1 MNMDEDELKL
11 WKEAGRIAG
20 RARDI
25 GANLVDEGVTYVEV
39 ADAVEDFIRSQGAQ
53 VAFPTNIAIND
64 IAAHYTPRPGEKTRF
79 NHGDLVK
86 VDVGAHIDGRVGDT
100 AKTVEVGS
108 NNYEKLIMASR
119 RSLESAIEVVR
130 GGITLASIG
139 SIVERTM
146 NSMGFK
152 PIVNLTGH
160 SIERYN
166 LHAGLSVPNYD
177 DRGKDYIP
185 AGTVVAIEP
194 FATTGVGEVVSG
206 KRSNIYRFVRPR
218 GKLKDNQE
226 EAMKVIQEGMKTL
239 PFSERWLELKMDRP
253 EKPLRGLVRAG
264 SVYSYPILRETS
276 GGMVAQ
282 WEHTLYVTEK
292 GCVILT
298 R

>member
-1 MNMDEDELKL
+1 MDEEELSKWKL
-11 WKEAGRIAG
+11 AGHIAG
-20 RARDI
+20 RGRDL
-25 GANLVDEGVTYVEV
+25 GAKMIEEGVTYLEV
-39 ADAVEDFIRSQGAQ
+39 ADTIEDFIREEGGA
-53 VAFPTNIAIND
+53 VAFPVNIAVNE

-79 NHGDLVK
+79 QYGDLVK
-86 VDVGAHIDGRVGDT
+86 VDVGAQIDGRIGDT

-108 NNYEKLIMASR
+108 NTYEDLILASK

-130 GGITLASIG
+130 GGITLSTIG

-160 SIERYN
+160 SIERFN

-177 DRGKDYIP
+177 DRSKEYVP
-185 AGTVVAIEP
+185 SGTILAIEP
-194 FATTGVGEVVSG
+194 FSTTGVGEVQSW

-218 GKLKDNQE
+218 GKLKEDQQKAMEVLQE
-226 EAMKVIQEGMKTL
+226 TSGGL
-239 PFSERWLELKMDRP
+239 PFSERWLARKIDKP
-253 EKPLRGLVRAG
+253 EKPLKGLIKAG

-282 WEHTLYVTEK
+282 WEHTLYVTDR
-292 GCVILT
+292 GCKVLT
-298 R
+298 I